1 MNKVDKEFKPSVWAI
16 GKSNIIYFL
25 MFIFL
30 ALGINAYNEL
40 PREDFPEIVTSEV
53 FISTINPGNTA
64 EDIERFITSP
74 LEEAVKGVSN
84 LVDVTSTSLENYS
97 IIRLEFDEEIEIE
110 LAKQKVRD
118 LIDSV
123 ISGEDWPTF
132 NNVKVDPDILSMSI
146 AEEMPILNINLVGDY
161 PTESLKNYAEILEKR
176 IEKLDLSLQELDD
189 QISAKKNLIEEAKAL
204 MKKYT
209 EQQKNVRNNR
219 EFDSLTKETEYQE
232 LEIQL
237 AEKNIKEFKAQIE
250 LKNESI
256 ETVKSTLS
264 EKTDH
269 LKHKKGEL
277 DNILKETE
285 KEENMLLNK
294 SEDYKKLIE
303 ERLLFAYGKIRS
315 NVKNGLAIVP
325 IERGAAGGSYFTIPP
340 QVQMEIASR
349 KKIITDEHSGRILVD
364 EVLATEQK
372 EKMEKLFSSI

>member
-30 ALGINAYNEL
+30 ALGINAYNDL
-40 PREDFPEIVTSEV
+40 PREDFPEVITSEV

-84 LVDVTSTSLENYS
+84 LVDITSTSLENYS

-176 IEKLDLSLQELDD
+176 IEKLDEIKEVDIRGAQDEEVEVAVDIQKMTIAQVSFDD
-189 QISAKKNLIEEAKAL
+189 VISSIA
-204 MKKYT
+204 YG
-209 EQQKNVRNNR
+209 NR
-219 EFDSLTKETEYQE
+219 TIAAGNIISDGQRRTLRVIG
-232 LEIQL
+232 EIQSH
-237 AEKNIKEFKAQIE
+237 F
-250 LKNESI
+250 LKY
-256 ETVKSTLS
+256 
-264 EKTDH
+264 
-269 LKHKKGEL
+269 
-277 DNILKETE
+277 
-285 KEENMLLNK
+285 LLNF
-294 SEDYKKLIE
+294 L
-303 ERLLFAYGKIRS
+303 
-315 NVKNGLAIVP
+315 
-325 IERGAAGGSYFTIPP
+325 
-340 QVQMEIASR
+340 
-349 KKIITDEHSGRILVD
+349 
-364 EVLATEQK
+364 
-372 EKMEKLFSSI
+372 

>member
-30 ALGINAYNEL
+30 ALGTNAYNEL

-64 EDIERFITSP
+64 EDIERFITTP

-84 LVDVTSTSLENYS
+84 LVDITSTSLENYS

-176 IEKLDLSLQELDD
+176 
-189 QISAKKNLIEEAKAL
+189 
-204 MKKYT
+204 
-209 EQQKNVRNNR
+209 
-219 EFDSLTKETEYQE
+219 
-232 LEIQL
+232 
-237 AEKNIKEFKAQIE
+237 
-250 LKNESI
+250 LKN
-256 ETVKSTLS
+256 
-264 EKTDH
+264 
-269 LKHKKGEL
+269 
-277 DNILKETE
+277 
-285 KEENMLLNK
+285 
-294 SEDYKKLIE
+294 
-303 ERLLFAYGKIRS
+303 
-315 NVKNGLAIVP
+315 
-325 IERGAAGGSYFTIPP
+325 
-340 QVQMEIASR
+340 
-349 KKIITDEHSGRILVD
+349 
-364 EVLATEQK
+364 
-372 EKMEKLFSSI
+372 

>member
-84 LVDVTSTSLENYS
+84 LVDITSTSLENYS

-161 PTESLKNYAEILEKR
+161 PTETLKNYAEILEKR
-176 IEKLDLSLQELDD
+176 IEKLDEIKEVDILGAQDEEVEVAVDIQKMTIAQVSFDD
-189 QISAKKNLIEEAKAL
+189 VISSIAYGNRTIAAGNIISAARCVRTLEIPGPISKLQGAVTAGDRGLLQTAPTSLGEVPEDSFQSDGQAAPHAPPRDKEHAPNCFCKNLPAQRNDSAPKAFI
-204 MKKYT
+204 
-209 EQQKNVRNNR
+209 QP
-219 EFDSLTKETEYQE
+219 ETRRWRDNC
-232 LEIQL
+232 
-237 AEKNIKEFKAQIE
+237 ADCIKP
-250 LKNESI
+250 
-256 ETVKSTLS
+256 
-264 EKTDH
+264 
-269 LKHKKGEL
+269 
-277 DNILKETE
+277 
-285 KEENMLLNK
+285 
-294 SEDYKKLIE
+294 
-303 ERLLFAYGKIRS
+303 RAY
-315 NVKNGLAIVP
+315 KNG
-325 IERGAAGGSYFTIPP
+325 
-340 QVQMEIASR
+340 
-349 KKIITDEHSGRILVD
+349 
-364 EVLATEQK
+364 
-372 EKMEKLFSSI
+372 

>member
-1 MNKVDKEFKPSVWAI
+1 M
-16 GKSNIIYFL
+16 
-25 MFIFL
+25 
-30 ALGINAYNEL
+30 

-176 IEKLDLSLQELDD
+176 IEKLDVSLKELDD
-189 QISAKKNLIEEAKAL
+189 QISSKKNLIEEAKAL

-256 ETVKSTLS
+256 ESVKSTLS

-277 DNILKETE
+277 DTILKETE
-285 KEENMLLNK
+285 KEENMLLSK
-294 SEDYKKLIE
+294 SEDYK
-303 ERLLFAYGKIRS
+303 
-315 NVKNGLAIVP
+315 N
-325 IERGAAGGSYFTIPP
+325 
-340 QVQMEIASR
+340 
-349 KKIITDEHSGRILVD
+349 
-364 EVLATEQK
+364 
-372 EKMEKLFSSI
+372 